1 MPRIRVNDTDRVEAA
16 KAVQALKTNNHQNF
30 RTTVDEAFQRYGGV
44 ERLIYALSEELANH
58 NETETKE

>member
-1 MPRIRVNDTDRVEAA
+1 MSRIKVNETDRVEAA
-16 KAVQALKTNNHQNF
+16 KAVQALKHNNHKDF

-58 NETETKE
+58 NI

>member
-1 MPRIRVNDTDRVEAA
+1 MSRIRVNETDRVEAA
-16 KAVQALKTNNHQNF
+16 KAVQALKTKNHTVF

-58 NETETKE
+58 NN